1 MNKKQDIDR
10 EVEKRRVQEQNENR
24 VNQLI
29 NTVENYTRTERH
41 LEQHSDIGDP
51 KRLERVADVQS
62 QRKSEI
68 EHLKDSIVYGNECSN
83 NNLHNLR
90 ENYDDTEEYISHYGS
105 KMDEG
110 DLKNINRKQENRLDA
125 LNGEK

>member
-1 MNKKQDIDR
+1 MTKKQDIDR
-10 EVEKRRVQEQNENR
+10 ELQKRRVQEQNENR

-41 LEQHSDIGDP
+41 LEQHSDIGNP
-51 KRLERVADVQS
+51 ERLERAADVQS

-68 EHLKDSIVYGNECSN
+68 DHLKDSIVYGVECSDN
-83 NNLHNLR
+83 KLHNLR

-105 KMDEG
+105 KMAEE
-110 DLKNINRKQENRLDA
+110 DLKNINKKQENRLDT